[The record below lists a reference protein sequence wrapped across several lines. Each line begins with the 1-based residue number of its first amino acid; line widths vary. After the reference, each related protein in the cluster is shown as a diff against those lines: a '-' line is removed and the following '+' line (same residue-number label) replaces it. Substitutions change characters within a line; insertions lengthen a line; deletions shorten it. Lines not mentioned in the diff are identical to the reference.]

1 MEASMVVWTASA
13 ASWQPKE
20 LQAAIPTSVASM
32 QVLQLELQSAHL
44 RALRSTRGCL
54 LSVCFVRPG
63 VLQPKEVFTIELS
76 KITGGSP
83 VVPNSF
89 EKTDERRSSSFLLWV
104 HGRSGARGCMLSVA
118 LLRPGILEIHRT
130 PFTYIYIYE
139 SSLFHLYL
147 L

>member
-1 MEASMVVWTASA
+1 MGTSDPLVVFKITILQVNCVTIHEAYHQNSLS
-13 ASWQPKE
+13 
-20 LQAAIPTSVASM
+20 ASM

-44 RALRSTRGCL
+44 RTLRSTRGCL

-63 VLQPKEVFTIELS
+63 VLFPKEVFTIELT

-130 PFTYIYIYE
+130 PFTYIYI
-139 SSLFHLYL
+139 
-147 L
+147 